1 VDDNVT
7 ADDLDRWIKPVDPA
21 VVDAAKR
28 GSGDLFPRMV
38 RHFIASGNAMAEID
52 YRAMGRKWSSV
63 AESLRV
69 ALRETPGAD
78 GEPLSSV
85 AYVSVSKEAQTIHLR
100 LRSATES
107 PGAGR

>member
-1 VDDNVT
+1 MDDNVT
-7 ADDLDRWIKPVDPA
+7 ADDLDRWIRPVDPA

-28 GSGDLFPRMV
+28 GSGDLFPRMA

-69 ALRETPGAD
+69 ALRETSGAD

-107 PGAGR
+107 TEAGR